1 VRRGIWKLFNVVD
14 GRQTRKDILL
24 DDPNVNDLIVWS
36 NL

>member
-1 VRRGIWKLFNVVD
+1 VRRGIGKLFNVVD